1 MERQAAKEERS
12 RQDGPQGQVG
22 VIMTS
27 VGTEIFP
34 GGSPALGGAGKQGAL
49 WNKPILP
56 SGSWE
61 GCIQEGTLHAWLEK
75 RKDTLK
81 DTSLAV
87 HMESCSSGTPGAA
100 TASEAESCA
109 VQGGSAS
116 VVHCTDLLSCLS
128 KKAPGTTGVQKFPT
142 RQQQV
147 LLSKQRR
154 STLPAEAFSG
164 FQIVQSLQWNNCMES
179 PSYLICNHLL
189 LLWFN

>member
-75 RKDTLK
+75 KKDTLK

-87 HMESCSSGTPGAA
+87 HMKSCSSGTPGAA

-128 KKAPGTTGVQKFPT
+128 KKAPGTTGVSHQT
-142 RQQQV
+142 AASSVVQ
-147 LLSKQRR
+147 
-154 STLPAEAFSG
+154 AEAFNSPCRSIFRLSDCAIPPVEQLYG
-164 FQIVQSLQWNNCMES
+164 VSLIPHLQPSAS
-179 PSYLICNHLL
+179 PLV
-189 LLWFN
+189 